1 MQSLRYKIIIT
12 PYSKHTRKMFGNQI
26 PPQDLFENIK
36 NKYNFQPPPT
46 ISCHFLQADDHER
59 GRVQGK

>member
-1 MQSLRYKIIIT
+1 
-12 PYSKHTRKMFGNQI
+12 MFGNQI